1 MKNTLLKFAAQ
12 TACRFP
18 VSVVRLLAG
27 KPVVIDGQQLD
38 PLIQMM
44 VKRFGDPPGQIGTV
58 ASTREGYETKGDWL
72 THPPHPDVI
81 IALHTFDGPNG
92 RIPCEIHRPKALA
105 QKDAPVLIFYHG
117 GGHVGGSLTSHR
129 DVCRQ
134 LAYEANMAVVAVD
147 YRLAPEHKFPVGI
160 NDCLA
165 AFDTVARD
173 AASLGFDAGR
183 IAVGGDSAG
192 GNAAAIVAQ
201 QRRYSEVSP
210 KYQLL
215 WVPWLDMSKQSR
227 SYDLF
232 GHGYYLEKAK
242 MEWFTDHYLHDP
254 SQALDPLVSPLL
266 GDVSGVCPAG
276 VLVAGFD
283 PLRDEGRAYAN
294 KLTEAGIP
302 TELHVFEDLVH
313 IFINIGGHVPAAR
326 RAFDQA
332 VSMLR
337 ANV

>member
-1 MKNTLLKFAAQ
+1 MMNSILKFAAQ
-12 TACRFP
+12 KACRLP
-18 VSVVRLLAG
+18 APIVRLLG
-27 KPVVIDGQQLD
+27 GEPIVIDGQRLD

-44 VKRFGDPPGQIGTV
+44 VKRFGDPPGKIGSV
-58 ASTREGYETKGDWL
+58 ASTREGFDIQGDWL
-72 THPPHPDVI
+72 THPPHPDVMI
-81 IALHTFDGPNG
+81 TPHSCDGPNG
-92 RIPCEIHRPKALA
+92 PIPCEIHRPNALPNT
-105 QKDAPVLIFYHG
+105 DAPVLIFYHG

-129 DVCRQ
+129 DICRQ
-134 LAYEANMAVVAVD
+134 LAYEVNMAVVAVD
-147 YRLAPEHKFPVGI
+147 YRLAPEFKFPVGI
-160 NDCLA
+160 NDCIA
-165 AFDTVARD
+165 AFDAIARD
-173 AASLGFDAGR
+173 AVSLGFDPKR

-201 QRRYSEVSP
+201 QRRDADVSP

-232 GHGYYLEKAK
+232 ELGYYLEKPK
-242 MEWFTDHYLHDP
+242 MEWFTDHYLEDV
-254 SQALDPLVSPLL
+254 SQALDPLASPLL
-266 GDVSGVCPAG
+266 GEVSGVCPAG

-283 PLRDEGRAYAN
+283 PLRDEGCAYAE
-294 KLTEAGIP
+294 KLKDAGVP
-302 TELHVFEDLVH
+302 TELHLFEDLVH

-332 VSMLR
+332 VSMLK